1 MVIFADILKQY
12 PDGLSGFKQFIL
24 REYLQYKILQI
35 LFESE
40 YAQHFCFLGGTCL
53 RIVHGNTRFSED
65 LDFDN
70 FNISPESFEA
80 VAHVIKAAL
89 TKEGFEVEINTVHK
103 GAYHCKVRFPALL
116 YNQGLSS
123 FKEEKIL
130 IQLDTEAQNFAFEPE
145 KVILNKFDVF
155 TQISV
160 TPLDLLLAQKFYAI
174 INRKRNKG
182 RDFFDVVFL
191 LSLVRAP
198 NYGYLAQKL
207 GINSPS
213 QLKEALLQKCVNLD
227 MQEMAKDV
235 EPFLFNP
242 QGVNKV
248 KLFTAYIEQERLQ

>member
-1 MVIFADILKQY
+1 MVAFADILKQY
-12 PDGLSGFKQFIL
+12 PESLSGFKQFIL

-35 LFESE
+35 IFESD

-53 RIVHGNTRFSED
+53 RIVHGNSRFSED

-70 FNISPESFEA
+70 FNISPEAFDA
-80 VAHVIKAAL
+80 VSDIIKTAL

-103 GAYHCKVRFPALL
+103 GAYHCKVRFPELL
-116 YNQGLSS
+116 YSQGLSS

-130 IQLDTEAQNFAFEPE
+130 IQLDTEAQNFTFEPQ

-160 TPLDLLLAQKFYAI
+160 VPLDLLLAQKFYAI

-191 LSLVRAP
+191 LSLVKSP
-198 NYGYLAQKL
+198 NYDYLQQKL
-207 GINSPS
+207 GIHTPD
-213 QLKEALLQKCVNLD
+213 QLKEAVLSKCSMLD
-227 MQEMAKDV
+227 MQEMARDV
-235 EPFLFNP
+235 EPFLFNSKD
-242 QGVNKV
+242 VNKV
-248 KLFTAYIEQERLQ
+248 VLFTEYLKQEKL